1 MSDLRLDPINGQWVA
16 IAKNRIQRPMEF
28 VPMEQR
34 RQQLLCPFCKGNEEQ
49 TPDALAL
56 YDQEGS
62 ILEEQ
67 KPWSV
72 RVVPNKYPSFSKN
85 GKMDQPCSSGPPEF
99 CSSNSGHGTQELII
113 PSPRHI
119 ASISELT
126 DTELRLAF
134 QVAQERINYLRTAD
148 DVQHAMLFMNCR
160 FAAGASLSHI
170 HLQLIGSPVVSSHLR
185 SRVERDQAHRQQH
198 GCSLIESLMNWEIEQ
213 AQRVVELTDEFCV
226 VCPYASRCPF
236 QVRII
241 PRNTGSGF
249 LDLSSDAITELAL
262 HCKTVVTKLESHLQ
276 EPAYN
281 LLLHLDPFANEQ
293 GNWFVELLPRLTK
306 GAGFELGTDIWVNP
320 VPPESAAEQL
330 KSEQ

>member
-1 MSDLRLDPINGQWVA
+1 MSDLRHDPINGQWVA

-49 TPDALAL
+49 TPAAIAL
-56 YDQEGS
+56 YDLDGLLEGDTKS
-62 ILEEQ
+62 
-67 KPWSV
+67 WNA

-85 GKMDQPCSSGPPEF
+85 GTVDQPRWSEPPGI
-99 CSSNSGHGTQELII
+99 CNTSDGYGTQELII
-113 PSPRHI
+113 PSPRHVT
-119 ASISELT
+119 SLSELT
-126 DTELRLAF
+126 DTEVSLVF
-134 QVAQERINYLRTAD
+134 QVAQERIRFLKSVD
-148 DVQHAMLFMNCR
+148 DVRHAMLFMNCR

-170 HLQLIGSPVVSSHLR
+170 HFQLIGSPVVSGHLQ

-213 AQRVVELTDEFCV
+213 SQRVVKLTDTFCV
-226 VCPYASRCPF
+226 VCPFASRCPF

-241 PRNTGSGF
+241 PRNTGLCF
-249 LDLSSDAITELAL
+249 LDLQSDAIAELGL
-262 HCKTVVTKLESHLQ
+262 HCKTVVQNLESHLQ

-281 LLLHLDPFANEQ
+281 LLLHLDPFDTAQ
-293 GNWFVELLPRLTK
+293 GNWFVELMPRLTK

-320 VPPESAAEQL
+320 VPPEAAAEQL
-330 KSEQ
+330 KST

>member
-1 MSDLRLDPINGQWVA
+1 MSDLRLDPITGQWVA

-49 TPDALAL
+49 TPVAIAL
-56 YDQEGS
+56 YDEEGS
-62 ILEEQ
+62 SLSEP

-85 GKMDQPCSSGPPEF
+85 GKVDPPAAGPAEI
-99 CSSNSGHGTQELII
+99 CSSNSGNGTQELII

-119 ASISELT
+119 TSISELT

-134 QVAQERINYLRTAD
+134 QVAQERISDLRSVD

-170 HLQLIGSPVVSSHLR
+170 HLQLIGSPVVSGHLQC
-185 SRVERDQAHRQQH
+185 RVDRDQAHRKEH

-213 AQRVVELTDEFCV
+213 SERVVELTDAFCV
-226 VCPYASRCPF
+226 VCPFASRCPF

-241 PRNTGSGF
+241 PRNTDSGF
-249 LDLSSDAITELAL
+249 LDLNSDVIAELAS
-262 HCKTVVTKLESHLQ
+262 HCRTVVKKLESHLQ

-281 LLLHLDPFANEQ
+281 LLLHLDPFASEQ

-330 KSEQ
+330 RSS

>member
-16 IAKNRIQRPMEF
+16 IAKNRIHRPMEF

-49 TPDALAL
+49 TPDAIAL
-56 YDQEGS
+56 YDQHGS
-62 ILEEQ
+62 LQ
-67 KPWSV
+67 SNSKSWSA

-85 GKMDQPCSSGPPEF
+85 GVVEQPTGPPGI
-99 CSSNSGHGTQELII
+99 CSSNTGVGVQELII
-113 PSPRHI
+113 PSPRHV
-119 ASISELT
+119 ASISDLT
-126 DTELRLAF
+126 DVELKLAI
-134 QVAQERINYLRTAD
+134 QVAQERISFFRSVD
-148 DVQHAMLFMNCR
+148 GIGHAMLFMNCR

-170 HLQLIGSPVVSSHLR
+170 HLQLIGSPVVSGHLL
-185 SRVERDQAHRQQH
+185 SRVERDQNHRQEH

-213 AQRVVELTDEFCV
+213 SQRVVKLTDAFCV
-226 VCPYASRCPF
+226 VCPFASRCPF

-241 PRNTGSGF
+241 PRNTATGF
-249 LDLSSDAITELAL
+249 LDLDSDTITELAS
-262 HCKTVVTKLESHLQ
+262 HCKDVIKQLESHVQ

-281 LLLHLDPFANEQ
+281 LLLHLDPFASEQ

-330 KSEQ
+330 RSS